1 MREVRVG
8 LAGLGHV
15 GSAAARLLVESSARF
30 EARLGARLILHSV
43 CDRRAA
49 AKAARLGLP
58 ASVRLL
64 RGWREL
70 VEDPSVDIVVELF
83 GGRGDA
89 RALALE
95 SLRRGKDVVTANK
108 ALLSHH
114 WPELLGTAQR
124 EGRRLAFEASVA
136 GGIPIIGPLSQSLS
150 ANKVRQ
156 ILGILN
162 GTTNFILSR
171 MVHDKRP
178 KLEILRDAQRL
189 GLAERNPTLD
199 LNGSDTAHKLSVLAS
214 LSLGR
219 WLRPQ
224 SIERVGIEAVELE
237 DVLFA
242 VEELGRT
249 ARLLGRVS
257 FGEGGVV
264 EAGVHPTLVPLGH
277 PLAAVHESYN
287 AVLLETSEAGDLMF
301 YGRGAGPGPAAS
313 AVVGDILLLAEG
325 QLGGRSVVPALWGG
339 KDGVRTRPADE
350 CISQFFVRFS
360 AEDRPGV
367 LGRVAS
373 ELGRRGVSI
382 AQVYQRPAK
391 GRRQVPIVIVTHST
405 QAGALRRA
413 VGALAGR
420 SGVAKKVVVL
430 RML

>member
-15 GSAAARLLVESSARF
+15 GSAVARLLVDSSSRF
-30 EARLGARLILHSV
+30 EARLGARLTLHAV
-43 CDRRAA
+43 CDRHPS
-49 AKAARLGLP
+49 AKAARLRLP
-58 ASVRLL
+58 STVRVL
-64 RGWREL
+64 RGWRAL
-70 VEDPSVDIVVELF
+70 AEDPSVDIVVELF

-108 ALLSHH
+108 ALLSNH

-136 GGIPIIGPLSQSLS
+136 GGIPIVGPLGQSLS
-150 ANKVRQ
+150 ANRVRQ

-162 GTTNFILSR
+162 GTTNYILSR
-171 MVHDKRP
+171 MEREGRQ
-178 KLEILRDAQRL
+178 KLEILREAQRL

-214 LSLGR
+214 LALGR

-224 SIERVGIEAVELE
+224 SVEREGIESVELD
-237 DVLFA
+237 DVRFA
-242 VEELGRT
+242 AEQLGRA
-249 ARLLGRVS
+249 ARLIGRVR
-257 FGEGGVV
+257 FGEDGLV
-264 EAGVHPTLVPLGH
+264 EAGVHPTLVPLDH

-325 QLGGRSVVPALWGG
+325 QLGGRPAVPALWGG
-339 KDGVRTRPADE
+339 KDGVKTRPADQ
-350 CISQFFVRFS
+350 CVSPFYVRFS

-367 LGRVAS
+367 LGRVAAA
-373 ELGRRGVSI
+373 LGRRGVSI
-382 AQVYQRPAK
+382 AQVYQHPAA
-391 GRRQVPIVIVTHST
+391 GRRAVPIVIITHST

-413 VGALAGR
+413 VAELAGR
-420 SGVAKKVVVL
+420 GGVAKKVVVL